1 MLFSLLMLA
10 AGVVLLMLSGDIFV
24 KGAVGLAEN
33 LGISP
38 LVIGLTVVAFGT
50 SAPELFTSIQAALSG
65 APGLAVG
72 NVVGSNIANILLV
85 LGLPAIIYPIVSDG
99 KGLRRNLV
107 AMLLTTAVF
116 MWMLTG
122 GVISRFEG
130 ALLFAGLCA
139 FIAWQ
144 ARNAVNGKAS
154 ADHDFQDEIGEAPH
168 DRKRVIA
175 YLAAGVIGL
184 PIAAQLTVAG
194 AVSIAE
200 NFGVSDAVIGLT
212 IVAIGTSLPELAT
225 SLAAA
230 LKRHSTVALGNIVGS
245 NIFNIACIMGLTAL
259 ITPIAVDPRIV
270 SIDMWVMLA
279 AACVLAL
286 LGFLRVASGKL
297 LGSAM
302 LAGFAGYIVTVF

>member
-1 MLFSLLMLA
+1 MLFSLLTLA
-10 AGVVLLMLSGDIFV
+10 VGVTLLVVAGDVFV

-38 LVIGLTVVAFGT
+38 LIIGLTVVAFGT

-72 NVVGSNIANILLV
+72 NVVGSNIANVLLV
-85 LGLPAIIYPIVSDG
+85 LGVPALIHPIVSDG
-99 KGLRRNLV
+99 VGLRRNLI
-107 AMLLTTAVF
+107 AMLVTTAVF
-116 MWMLTG
+116 MWMLSG
-122 GVISRFEG
+122 GVISRIEG
-130 ALLFAGLCA
+130 AALFAGLCA

-144 ARNAVNGKAS
+144 TRDALTGAVP
-154 ADHDFQDEIGEAPH
+154 ADHDFHDDVGEAPH
-168 DRKRVIA
+168 DRKRIVF
-175 YLAAGVIGL
+175 YLLVGLIGL
-184 PIAAQLTVAG
+184 PVAAQLTVAG
-194 AVSIAE
+194 AVGIAE
-200 NFGVSDAVIGLT
+200 SFGVSDAVIGLT

-259 ITPIAVDPRIV
+259 ITPIAVDQRIV

-286 LGFLRVASGKL
+286 LGFLRISSGKL
-297 LGSAM
+297 MGSAM
-302 LAGFAGYIVTVF
+302 LAGFAAYIATVF